1 VIYQQMPLRLA
12 YIPETYSLGIP
23 PQRRQAN
30 MRTTTWS
37 AAISVDLDQAISTL
51 QASQIG
57 AANFIECP
65 VFIECLSFPQ
75 MLFPD
80 RNNLPVNQSRPP
92 TKSGT
97 SGSEKAF
104 MSAATLNRCCPCG
117 GGNGP
122 VLGLGRSFYA
132 FDYRA
137 LPGRFG
143 TPPDFSTAALLSLP
157 SLPMRATCTFEQLRK
172 ETTPARGVHALRP
185 SLGAMPGAA
194 RHDS

>member
-1 VIYQQMPLRLA
+1 
-12 YIPETYSLGIP
+12 
-23 PQRRQAN
+23 

-80 RNNLPVNQSRPP
+80 RNNLPVNQSRPL

-122 VLGLGRSFYA
+122 VLGWAVPVMRSTTALCRAVLAPRRIFQPLRCYLCRL
-132 FDYRA
+132 YRWA
-137 LPGRFG
+137 QP
-143 TPPDFSTAALLSLP
+143 AHLSSFAKKRP
-157 SLPMRATCTFEQLRK
+157 Q
-172 ETTPARGVHALRP
+172 RGGALRP
-185 SLGAMPGAA
+185 SLGVMPGAA